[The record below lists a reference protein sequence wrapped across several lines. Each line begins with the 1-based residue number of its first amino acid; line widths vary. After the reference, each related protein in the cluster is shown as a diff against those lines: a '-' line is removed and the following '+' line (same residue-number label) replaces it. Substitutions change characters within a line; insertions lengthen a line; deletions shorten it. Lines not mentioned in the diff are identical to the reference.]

1 VLEEAEM
8 SIFDSMNIAAS
19 GMSAQRLRMNIIS
32 ANIANA
38 DSVKTPE
45 GGPYKRRDVVFEAVG
60 YGKFSNILKEV
71 KVADVVRDD
80 TPPKLVYDPDNPLA
94 NKNGYVA
101 YPNINPVVEMTNLID
116 AMRTYQANV
125 SVVDAAKQMI
135 QAALSVLRA

>member
-1 VLEEAEM
+1 M
-8 SIFDSMNIAAS
+8 SIFDSMNIASS
-19 GMSAQRLRMNIIS
+19 GMSAQRLRMNIIA

-45 GGPYKRRDVVFEAVG
+45 GGPYKRRDVIFEAVG
-60 YGKFSNILKEV
+60 YGKFPSILKEV

-80 TPPKLVYDPDNPLA
+80 TPPKLVYDPSNPLA

-116 AMRTYQANV
+116 AMRTYQANA
-125 SVVDAAKQMI
+125 SVVDAAKQTI
-135 QAALSVLRA
+135 QAALGVLKA

>member
-1 VLEEAEM
+1 M
-8 SIFDSMNIAAS
+8 SIFDSMNIASS

-45 GGPYKRRDVVFEAVG
+45 GGPYKRRDVIFEAVG

-71 KVADVVRDD
+71 RVADVVRDD
-80 TPPKLVYDPDNPLA
+80 TPPKLVYDPSNPLA
-94 NKNGYVA
+94 DKNGYVA

-116 AMRTYQANV
+116 AMRTYQANA
-125 SVVDAAKQMI
+125 SVVDAAKQTI
-135 QAALSVLRA
+135 QAALGVLKA